1 MSREYGIY
9 FYDNL
14 NSGGEYMGKKFLVV
28 VMVCFFIR
36 CLLNLIEAIMLNI
49 EFLKNINFYYINTFV
64 NAFLVII
71 LIGSYI
77 YLYKNY
83 EK

>member
-1 MSREYGIY
+1 
-9 FYDNL
+9 
-14 NSGGEYMGKKFLVV
+14 MGKKFLVV

-49 EFLKNINFYYINTFV
+49 EFLKNINFYYIKTFV

-71 LIGSYI
+71 LIGYYI

-83 EK
+83 ER

>member
-1 MSREYGIY
+1 
-9 FYDNL
+9 
-14 NSGGEYMGKKFLVV
+14 MGKKFLVV
-28 VMVCFFIR
+28 VIVCILIK
-36 CLLNLIEAIMLNI
+36 CSLNIIEAIMLNI
-49 EFLKNINFYYINTFV
+49 EFVKNINFYYINTFV

>member
-1 MSREYGIY
+1 
-9 FYDNL
+9 
-14 NSGGEYMGKKFLVV
+14 MGKKFLVV
-28 VMVCFFIR
+28 VIVCIFIK
-36 CLLNLIEAIMLNI
+36 CSLNIIEAIMLNI

-71 LIGSYI
+71 IIGSYI

-83 EK
+83 ER

>member
-1 MSREYGIY
+1 
-9 FYDNL
+9 
-14 NSGGEYMGKKFLVV
+14 MGQKFLGV

-49 EFLKNINFYYINTFV
+49 EFLKNINFYYIKTFV

-71 LIGSYI
+71 IIGSYI

-83 EK
+83 DR